1 MANEDKIL
9 VPGTVSKILPGTK
22 FEVTLENGHVVVC
35 TLSGKLRM
43 NQIRVL
49 VGDKVDVEM
58 SLYDIT
64 KGRVIWRYK

>member
-9 VPGTVSKILPGTK
+9 ISGNVSKILPGTK
-22 FEVTLENGHVVVC
+22 FEVTFENGHVVVC

-43 NQIRVL
+43 NQIRIL

-58 SLYDIT
+58 SPYDIT

>member
-9 VPGTVSKILPGTK
+9 ISGNVSKILPGTK

-43 NQIRVL
+43 NQIRIL

-58 SLYDIT
+58 SPYDIT